1 MAETDVAADHLD
13 ALGARRRPRR
23 RDARHG
29 TIPSVRLKIAV
40 DGTASADWSSW
51 RRGRF
56 GYIAR
61 IHAVGWLSSPGHV
74 AERAAQRDHLA
85 NVHGRAR
92 AISRA

>member
-1 MAETDVAADHLD
+1 MAEPDVAADHLD
-13 ALGARRRPRR
+13 ALRAPAATS

-40 DGTASADWSSW
+40 DGTANAEGSNW

-61 IHAVGWLSSPGHV
+61 IHAVGWLSSPGASRNGLPNV
-74 AERAAQRDHLA
+74 ITWRT
-85 NVHGRAR
+85 VHGRAR